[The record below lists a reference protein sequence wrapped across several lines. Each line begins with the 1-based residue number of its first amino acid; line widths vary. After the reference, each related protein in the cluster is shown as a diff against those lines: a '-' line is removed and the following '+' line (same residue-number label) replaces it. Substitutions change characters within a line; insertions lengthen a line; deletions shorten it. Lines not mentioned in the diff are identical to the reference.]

1 MPAHRS
7 RRRVVAAGALGVAVG
22 SLARTYHT
30 CSAARR
36 MPPLSE
42 PVHSAQLVPPPP
54 VTVVVPA
61 RNEVPVLDYCLR
73 GLREQDHGP
82 LRVVVVDDEST
93 DATAELAARH
103 AREDPRI
110 TVTSTGGPPPGWT
123 GKTHAMHVGVQA
135 AGAGEPGEWLLFL
148 DADTEPAP
156 QLVTRLLATAVELDS
171 DLVSTPGGPPA
182 HPSLVWPLL
191 MPPGTQL
198 ICENAAPDGRG
209 GKAFAIGHCI
219 LVRRTYFDKV
229 GGWAP
234 LAEVGNEDIALA
246 TAVRDA
252 GGRTRTVRSVDTLT
266 SHGMDPFGRGWASF
280 RKSFSVG
287 TGGNVPLLAA
297 AGVAHIAFGVT
308 PPAALVTG
316 WRARRRWLA
325 AAGAV
330 AWGAQGLAHA
340 RAAQAMGAPA
350 RSAPIAPLAWSL
362 IGGLFLDA
370 ARQVRRGAMRWKDRP
385 LATAARRR

>member
-1 MPAHRS
+1 M
-7 RRRVVAAGALGVAVG
+7 AGAVGVAIG
-22 SLARTYHT
+22 SLIRTHHT

-36 MPPLSE
+36 MPPLSH
-42 PVHSAQLVPPPP
+42 PARSRQLLPPPP
-54 VTVVVPA
+54 VTVIVPA
-61 RNEVPVLDYCLR
+61 RNEVPVLDHCLR
-73 GLREQDHGP
+73 GLREQDHEP
-82 LRVVVVDDEST
+82 LRIVVVDDDST
-93 DATAELAARH
+93 DATADLALRH
-103 AREDPRI
+103 ARDDPRI
-110 TVTSTGGPPPGWT
+110 TVTTTGGPPPGWA
-123 GKTHAMHVGVQA
+123 GKTYAMHVGVQA
-135 AGAGEPGEWLLFL
+135 AGAGEPGEWLVFL

-156 QLVTRLLATAVELDS
+156 QLVTRLLATAAELDA

-182 HPSLVWPLL
+182 QPSLVWWLL

-198 ICENAAPDGRG
+198 ICENAPPDGRG
-209 GKAFAIGHCI
+209 RKAFAIGHCI

-234 LAEVGNEDIALA
+234 LAGVGNEDIALA

-266 SHGMDPFGRGWASF
+266 SHGMDPFHRGWTSF

-287 TGGNVPLLAA
+287 TRGCVPLLAA
-297 AGVAHIAFGVT
+297 AGVAHLAFGLT
-308 PPAALVTG
+308 PPAALIAG

-340 RAAQAMGAPA
+340 RAAEAMGAPA
-350 RSAPIAPLAWSL
+350 RSAPTAPVAWAL

-385 LATAARRR
+385 LASVARR

>member
-1 MPAHRS
+1 M
-7 RRRVVAAGALGVAVG
+7 AGAVAVAVG
-22 SLARTYHT
+22 SIARAGHT

-36 MPPLSE
+36 MPPISE
-42 PVHSAQLVPPPP
+42 PAHSEQLVPPP

-61 RNEVPVLDYCLR
+61 RNEVPVLDHCLR
-73 GLREQDHGP
+73 GLRGQDHEP
-82 LRVVVVDDEST
+82 LRIVVVDDDST
-93 DATAELAARH
+93 DATAELADRH
-103 AREDPRI
+103 ARADPRI
-110 TVTSTGGPPPGWT
+110 TVASTGGPPPGWT

-135 AGAGEPGEWLLFL
+135 AGAGEPAEWLAFL

-156 QLVTRLLATAVELDS
+156 QLVTRLLATAAELEA

-182 HPSLVWPLL
+182 GASLVWWLL

-209 GKAFAIGHCI
+209 RKAFAIGHCI
-219 LVRRTYFDKV
+219 LVRRTYFDKI
-229 GGWAP
+229 GGWAA

-252 GGRTRTVRSVDTLT
+252 GGRTRTVRSLDTLT
-266 SHGMDPFGRGWASF
+266 SHGMDPFGRGWTSF

-287 TGGNVPLLAA
+287 TDGSIPLLAA
-297 AGVAHIAFGVT
+297 AGVAHLAFGLT
-308 PPAALVTG
+308 PPAAVIAG
-316 WRARRRWLA
+316 WRARRRWLL

-350 RSAPIAPLAWSL
+350 RSAPTAPLAWTL
-362 IGGLFLDA
+362 VGGLFLDA
-370 ARQVRRGAMRWKDRP
+370 ARKVRRGAMQWKDRP
-385 LATAARRR
+385 LATIRRRQ